1 MTVET
6 NTACGAETQRGNPQ
20 WLAYAGLVLAIGL
33 AIGIRFPLLG
43 APLERDEG
51 EYAYAAQ
58 LILDGIGPYQMAY
71 NMKFPGVYAAYA
83 AIMAVL
89 GESVQAIRLGLLGL
103 NLLSILLIFG
113 LGRRLISPSGGAV
126 AALFF
131 AVLSPAQA
139 LQGLYANAEHFVL
152 PCALAAVLLL
162 YRELPTPRLGTLVAS
177 GLLFGLAIVMKQQ
190 GAVFLALAPLLLWA
204 GSSGR
209 SGDDQRTSRTQLV
222 QQSLTITAAALVP
235 LLLMLSAVLALGTFD
250 QFYFWTIQYAYQYI
264 TTLSLSQGWDRLI
277 YNGSLLF
284 EAGPFILVLAAAG
297 LLSLRYN
304 EEQRKN
310 SIVLLSL
317 ALISFIA
324 VCPGFYFRRHYF
336 ILLLPAICLLAAAAL
351 ERVRTLAI
359 AQRASASANHA
370 IPIAGSLIAACFVLW
385 THHTY
390 FFQLSPSDV
399 TRHTYG
405 NNPFLEA
412 VVIGQYIKENSNPDD
427 RVAVI
432 GSEPEI
438 YFYSDRKS
446 ASGYIYTYGLMEEHS
461 FAESM
466 QRNMAAEIE
475 AESPKF
481 LVYVNSPYSWLTQ
494 PNSPKFI
501 SQWFE
506 EYRRAY
512 DVVAWTENHKS
523 HWQVHWEP
531 PSRWPPAT
539 PHYTLILRKRTA
551 PISRPY

>member
-6 NTACGAETQRGNPQ
+6 NTACGAETQRRSPQ

-33 AIGIRFPLLG
+33 AIGIRFPLLD

-83 AIMAVL
+83 VIMAVL

-126 AALFF
+126 SALFF

-209 SGDDQRTSRTQLV
+209 SGDGQPTSRTQLV
-222 QQSLTITAAALVP
+222 HQSLTITAAALVP

-250 QFYFWTIQYAYQYI
+250 RFYFWTIQYASQYI
-264 TTLSLSQGWDRLI
+264 TTLSLSEGWDRLI

-370 IPIAGSLIAACFVLW
+370 IPIVGSLIAACFVLW
-385 THHTY
+385 THQTY

-405 NNPFLEA
+405 ENPFLEA
-412 VVIGQYIKENSNPDD
+412 VVIGRYIKQNSDPDD
-427 RVAVI
+427 RIAVI

-438 YFYSDRKS
+438 YFYSNRKS
-446 ASGYIYTYGLMEEHS
+446 ASGYIYTYGLMEKHS

-481 LVYVNSPYSWLTQ
+481 LVYVNSPYSWLSHSD
-494 PNSPKFI
+494 SPKFI

-512 DVVAWTENHKS
+512 DVVAWTENHRS

-531 PSRWPPAT
+531 PSLWPPAT
-539 PHYTLILRKRTA
+539 PHYTLILRRRTD
-551 PISRPY
+551 PVSRPH

>member
-6 NTACGAETQRGNPQ
+6 HTACGAETQRRGPQ
-20 WLAYAGLVLAIGL
+20 WLAYAGLVLAVGL

-43 APLERDEG
+43 APFERDEG

-58 LILDGIGPYQMAY
+58 LILDGIGPYEMAY

-89 GESVQAIRLGLLGL
+89 GESVQSVRLGLLGL
-103 NLLSILLIFG
+103 NIFSTLLIFG

-162 YRELPTPRLGTLVAS
+162 YRELPTPRLGTLLAS

-190 GAVFLALAPLLLWA
+190 GAIFLALGPLLLWA
-204 GSSGR
+204 GSSGC
-209 SGDDQRTSRTQLV
+209 SGEGQRTSRTQLV
-222 QQSLTITAAALVP
+222 RQSVTILAGALVP

-250 QFYFWTIQYAYQYI
+250 QFYFWTIQYASQYI

-297 LLSLRYN
+297 LLSLRYT
-304 EEQRKN
+304 EEHRKN
-310 SIVLLSL
+310 SVVLLSL
-317 ALISFIA
+317 TLMSFVA
-324 VCPGFYFRRHYF
+324 VCPGLYFRRHYF

-359 AQRASASANHA
+359 AQRSPANHA
-370 IPIAGSLIAACFVLW
+370 IPVFGSLIAACFVLW
-385 THHTY
+385 THQVY

-405 NNPFLEA
+405 ENPFLEA
-412 VVIGQYIKENSNPDD
+412 VAIGQYIKQNSDPDD

-438 YFYSDRKS
+438 YFYSNRKS

-466 QRNMAAEIE
+466 QRDMAAEIE

-512 DVVAWTENHKS
+512 DVVAWTENHRS

-539 PHYTLILRKRTA
+539 PHYTLILRKRTD
-551 PISRPY
+551 PVSRPY